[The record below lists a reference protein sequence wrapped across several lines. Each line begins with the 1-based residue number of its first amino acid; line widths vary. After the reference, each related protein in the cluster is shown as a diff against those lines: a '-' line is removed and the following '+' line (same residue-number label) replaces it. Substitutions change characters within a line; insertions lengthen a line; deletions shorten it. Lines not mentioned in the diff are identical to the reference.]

1 MSLLVTL
8 RQVPYQNT
16 FMHISFYDTVIAD
29 PVCACH
35 GQETRCHPQWGRR
48 VPLLPTMETLPPTVT
63 LSTITI
69 HRLMVSRRPSLANNT
84 ITEIFKYVL
93 WAHEGDRTTYD
104 QTKHFITKIALQ
116 ALRQCTFCTI
126 LRPGF
131 FEHRGLNSTPFELR
145 SVRGPGEYI

>member
-1 MSLLVTL
+1 MSLLQTILQTSQNNGFSASPLSCDWTVQETVWLGNWLTPSDKNLMSLLVTL

-93 WAHEGDRTTYD
+93 
-104 QTKHFITKIALQ
+104 
-116 ALRQCTFCTI
+116 
-126 LRPGF
+126 
-131 FEHRGLNSTPFELR
+131 
-145 SVRGPGEYI
+145 